1 MTGLTHGAD
10 VERLREIAV
19 MMRGQGAR
27 VQEVSEELGPLSAM
41 LQESWGGPDA
51 EYLLS
56 QVQMLRPVVANTGA
70 TLVAWADGLSVQADQ
85 QVAGSGE
92 GDDGGAGAG
101 AQSPGRARDLAE
113 GIGRSLG
120 LDRLHGGRDDAS
132 PLGSGLGLTNAIGDT
147 PGRDPGQ
154 IAQPGSV
161 SKSTSA
167 EAGPLKVTDTATV
180 SVSGESV
187 DAEGRSVQTTE
198 VTLSREGAIELGKEI
213 DGVGLTAKGYTGAE
227 VGYSVTAP
235 EGVDPLS
242 IDPLR
247 PETWPEGVSV
257 RFDESFYAGYGME
270 GNYRGLIV
278 GLGQEVGTG
287 QYVEVSKGAGNEV
300 TLLVGNEDFS
310 RASAQLGLGT
320 DEVNVKVGANNG
332 VSSGSAR
339 EVVIDRSTPEGQQ
352 TYESL
357 LFGGGAVPA
366 VGTAG
371 VVDVADL
378 TVLNAQSSV
387 DVSGTA
393 GDWSAGGTLSEWSA
407 GGVQRT
413 HADGTTTLDWTG
425 ESRGMQVGGT
435 TSFDS
440 TGKAMTEDNTYYMRL
455 EGVSPEAAQ
464 QYNNLYLAEDV
475 KPSGDNNV
483 VISLDHHD
491 LETMR
496 VQAAQTTAA
505 QINAHPE
512 DYPDF
517 PRGDGPV
524 TSSDILAHVDGN
536 PDGARDVVSPFT
548 NGTATETIL
557 TAQTDQEILRS
568 MMAVHGPLEYQQQIA
583 VDHHSATGR
592 TVIPVGEVSSQPSA

>member
-1 MTGLTHGAD
+1 MTGVTHGAD
-10 VERLREIAV
+10 VDRLREVAAV
-19 MMRGQGAR
+19 IRGQGQR
-27 VQEVSEELGPLSAM
+27 VQEVGDELGPLSAM
-41 LQESWGGPDA
+41 LEESWGGPDA
-51 EYLLS
+51 EALLV
-56 QVQMLRPVVANTGA
+56 QVHRLRPSIAGAGA
-70 TLVAWADGLSVQADQ
+70 TLVAWADGLSAQADQ
-85 QVAGSGE
+85 QAAGSGE
-92 GDDGGAGAG
+92 GRGGAGAARGDVRDGVRALSGIVGKVG
-101 AQSPGRARDLAE
+101 AP
-113 GIGRSLG
+113 RSGGGPDGWGGG
-120 LDRLHGGRDDAS
+120 L
-132 PLGSGLGLTNAIGDT
+132 PLTNAIGDT
-147 PGRDPGQ
+147 PSEDPGMVL
-154 IAQPGSV
+154 PSGSV
-161 SKSTSA
+161 STSSTA
-167 EAGPLKVTDTATV
+167 EAGPYKVTETATV
-180 SVSGESV
+180 TVSGESV

-198 VTLSREGAIELGKEI
+198 VTLSKEGAIELSKEI
-213 DGVGLTAKGYTGAE
+213 GGYGVSGTGYTGGTI
-227 VGYSVTAP
+227 GYSVTAP
-235 EGVDPLS
+235 VGVDPRS
-242 IDPLR
+242 IDPMA

-270 GNYRGLIV
+270 ATYKGLIV
-278 GLGQEVGTG
+278 GMGQETG
-287 QYVEVSKGAGNEV
+287 AGHYVEISKGAGDKV
-300 TLLVGNEDFS
+300 TVLVGDDKFS
-310 RASAQLGLGT
+310 SASAEVGIGT
-320 DEVNVKVGANNG
+320 DKINAKVGADNG
-332 VSSGSAR
+332 ISSGTAR
-339 EVVIDRSTPEGQQ
+339 EIVIDRSTPEGQK
-352 TYESL
+352 TFESIVL
-357 LFGGGAVPA
+357 RGGDVPA

-378 TVLNAQSSV
+378 TVMNAHSGVS
-387 DVSGTA
+387 VSGTA
-393 GDWSAGGTLSEWSA
+393 GDNSVGGTLSEWSA

-435 TSFDS
+435 TTFDS
-440 TGKAMTEDNTYYMRL
+440 TGKAMTEDSTYYMRL

-464 QYNNLYLAEDV
+464 QYNNFYLAEDV
-475 KPSGDNNV
+475 KPSGEHNV

-568 MMAVHGPLEYQQQIA
+568 MMATEGPLAYQQQIA
-583 VDHHSATGR
+583 VDHHSATGQ
-592 TVIPVGEVSSQPSA
+592 TAIPVGEVSSQRSA